1 MALAAS
7 CRHIRQAMIRA
18 GLGVLS
24 RGKIKRYLIILIF
37 PVLLGSSIP
46 EQWDITAVQVEKIG
60 HRYGPEAKAR
70 VTAWL
75 NLIQNYK
82 SSPEK
87 DKLEAVNHF
96 FNQMRFV
103 SDSEIWGINDYWAT
117 PVEFLIASAGDC
129 EDFSM
134 AKYFTL
140 QAMGVAVERMRLTY
154 VRALTP
160 NPVSQAHMVLSYF
173 PNQEAEPL
181 VLDNLINDI
190 QPASQRQDLTPV
202 YSFNGDGLWLAK
214 QRGQGQRVSDSS
226 RLSLWSGVV
235 QRMKGLW
242 GKLIDE

>member
-1 MALAAS
+1 MIHRQQHSLA
-7 CRHIRQAMIRA
+7 RWNLRRF
-18 GLGVLS
+18 LFL
-24 RGKIKRYLIILIF
+24 LLF
-37 PVLLGSSIP
+37 PTLLGATIP
-46 EQWDITAVQVEKIG
+46 EQWDITEAQVEKIG
-60 HRYGPEAKAR
+60 IRYGSDAKVR
-70 VTAWL
+70 VNAWL
-75 NLIQNYK
+75 TLIQNHK
-82 SSPEK
+82 NSPEK
-87 DKLEAVNHF
+87 DKLDAVNHF

-103 SDSEIWGINDYWAT
+103 SDRELWGAEDYWAT
-117 PVEFLIASAGDC
+117 PVEFLIASGGDC

-140 QAMGVAVERMRLTY
+140 KAMGVAVERMHLTY

-173 PNQEAEPL
+173 ITQEAEPL

-190 QPASQRQDLTPV
+190 KPASQRVDLIPV

>member
-1 MALAAS
+1 MT
-7 CRHIRQAMIRA
+7 CRRQPP
-18 GLGVLS
+18 LS
-24 RGKIKRYLIILIF
+24 RYNLRRYLLLLLF
-37 PVLLGSSIP
+37 PILLGATVP
-46 EQWDITAVQVEKIG
+46 EQWDITEAQIEKIG
-60 HRYGPEAKAR
+60 TRYGPEAKAR
-70 VTAWL
+70 VKAWL
-75 NLIQNYK
+75 TLIQDYK
-82 SSPEK
+82 NSPEK

-103 SDSEIWGINDYWAT
+103 SDKELWGIEDYWAT
-117 PVEFLIASAGDC
+117 PAEFLIASGGDC

-140 QAMGVAVERMRLTY
+140 KAMGVTVERMHLTY

-173 PNQEAEPL
+173 TSQEAEPL
-181 VLDNLINDI
+181 VLDNLTSDI
-190 QPASQRQDLTPV
+190 KPASQRTDLIPV

>member
-1 MALAAS
+1 
-7 CRHIRQAMIRA
+7 MIRSRRHS
-18 GLGVLS
+18 LS
-24 RGKIKRYLIILIF
+24 RWSLRRYLLLLLF
-37 PVLLGSSIP
+37 PALLGATIP
-46 EQWDITAVQVEKIG
+46 EQWDITEIQVEKIG
-60 HRYGPEAKAR
+60 SRYGSDAKAR
-70 VTAWL
+70 VNAWL
-75 NLIQNYK
+75 TLIQNYK
-82 SSPEK
+82 NSPEK

-103 SDSEIWGINDYWAT
+103 SDKELWGAEDYWAT
-117 PVEFLIASAGDC
+117 PVEFLIASGGDC

-140 QAMGVAVERMRLTY
+140 KAMGVAIERMHLTY

-173 PNQEAEPL
+173 ITQEAEPL
-181 VLDNLINDI
+181 VLDNLTNDI
-190 QPASQRQDLTPV
+190 KLASQRVDLIPV

-242 GKLIDE
+242 GQLIDE

>member
-1 MALAAS
+1 MIHS
-7 CRHIRQAMIRA
+7 RRHS
-18 GLGVLS
+18 LS
-24 RGKIKRYLIILIF
+24 RWSLRRYLLLLLF
-37 PVLLGSSIP
+37 PALLGATIP
-46 EQWDITAVQVEKIG
+46 EQWDITEAQVEKIG
-60 HRYGPEAKAR
+60 SRYGSDAKAR
-70 VTAWL
+70 VNAWL
-75 NLIQNYK
+75 TLIQNHK
-82 SSPEK
+82 NSPEK

-103 SDSEIWGINDYWAT
+103 SDKELWGAEDYWAT
-117 PVEFLIASAGDC
+117 PVEFLIASGGDC

-140 QAMGVAVERMRLTY
+140 KAMGVAVERMHLTY

-173 PNQEAEPL
+173 ITQEAEPL
-181 VLDNLINDI
+181 VLDNLTNDI
-190 QPASQRQDLTPV
+190 KPASQRVDLIPV

-242 GKLIDE
+242 GQLIDE

>member
-1 MALAAS
+1 
-7 CRHIRQAMIRA
+7 MIRSRRHS
-18 GLGVLS
+18 LS
-24 RGKIKRYLIILIF
+24 RWNLRRYLLLLLF
-37 PVLLGSSIP
+37 PALLGTTIP
-46 EQWDITAVQVEKIG
+46 EQWDITEIQVAKIG
-60 HRYGPEAKAR
+60 SRYGSDAKAR
-70 VTAWL
+70 VNAWL
-75 NLIQNYK
+75 TLIQNYK
-82 SSPEK
+82 NSPEK

-103 SDSEIWGINDYWAT
+103 SDKELWGAEDYWAT
-117 PVEFLIASAGDC
+117 PVEFLIASGGDC

-140 QAMGVAVERMRLTY
+140 KAMGVAVERMHLTY

-173 PNQEAEPL
+173 ITQEAEPL
-181 VLDNLINDI
+181 VLDNLTNDI
-190 QPASQRQDLTPV
+190 KPASQRVDLIPV

-242 GKLIDE
+242 GQLIDE

>member
-1 MALAAS
+1 M
-7 CRHIRQAMIRA
+7 
-18 GLGVLS
+18 
-24 RGKIKRYLIILIF
+24 
-37 PVLLGSSIP
+37 
-46 EQWDITAVQVEKIG
+46 
-60 HRYGPEAKAR
+60 R
-70 VTAWL
+70 VNAWL
-75 NLIQNYK
+75 TLIQNHK
-82 SSPEK
+82 NSPEK
-87 DKLEAVNHF
+87 DKLDAVNHF

-103 SDSEIWGINDYWAT
+103 SDRELWGAEDYWAT
-117 PVEFLIASAGDC
+117 PVEFLIASGGDC

-140 QAMGVAVERMRLTY
+140 KAMGVAVERMHLTY

-173 PNQEAEPL
+173 ITQEAEPL
-181 VLDNLINDI
+181 VLDSLINDI
-190 QPASQRQDLTPV
+190 KPASQRVDLIPV